1 VPTAGAIAD
10 HLTKL
15 GPNARALW
23 SRPAARS
30 RQAAVKLLPDSTRQ
44 PLTGQPSKNIGP
56 TACGEAYEDPHRS
69 RRIGL
74 RSCATRGGWER
85 GGTAT
90 RCRNRRRGRSA
101 AFTLRGWPCSITAQ
115 RRERPLF
122 DSFGRVSAVL
132 LQFFAH
138 GPSFTPLV
146 ALGESTQEIVPARI
160 SEQSIQAAPGPLH
173 RTDGGFVLPTPR
185 TDFFVCPEE
194 PDFAF
199 HFFGFTANIVH
210 AFGNH
215 ATDAVVAIRP
225 QASGSKERSDLAV
238 RDRPFHVPPRSQYF
252 TLSRARG
259 RTRCTKYPAGCGS
272 LFSFSA
278 SVDRNG
284 SPANAA
290 GLPCRH

>member
-1 VPTAGAIAD
+1 
-10 HLTKL
+10 
-15 GPNARALW
+15 
-23 SRPAARS
+23 
-30 RQAAVKLLPDSTRQ
+30 
-44 PLTGQPSKNIGP
+44 LTGQPSKNIGP

-74 RSCATRGGWER
+74 HSCATRGGWER

-90 RCRNRRRGRSA
+90 RCRNRRRWKVCG
-101 AFTLRGWPCSITAQ
+101 I
-115 RRERPLF
+115 
-122 DSFGRVSAVL
+122 
-132 LQFFAH
+132 H
-138 GPSFTPLV
+138 
-146 ALGESTQEIVPARI
+146 PARMAMQHYRLDWRPARTPAFRFLRQGLGCPFAI
-160 SEQSIQAAPGPLH
+160 LCSRALLHAAGCSRKASAHSGNCAGADLRAEHPGAPGPLH
-173 RTDGGFVLPTPR
+173 RTNGGFVLPTPR
-185 TDFFVCPEE
+185 TDFFACPEE

-199 HFFGFTANIVH
+199 HFFGFTANIIH